1 MNICIF
7 GASSNKIKSSYIEEV
22 EKVSKELAK
31 RGHTLVF
38 GGGATG
44 VMGAAARGFHAGGGK
59 IIGVV
64 PRLFKKEKF
73 EALYEDC
80 TRIIYT
86 KHFSRRKRIM
96 EDRSDIFIIGPG
108 GIGTYDEFF
117 EVYTLKQLGVKDSE
131 IIVFNIDGFYDPMI
145 EMINHADR
153 EKFLRE
159 GVTNLYYNCK
169 TTEEVL
175 SVVDDI
181 VKNQSAKDAW

>member
-7 GASSNKIKSSYIEEV
+7 GAASDKIKDIYKDEV

-31 RGHTLVF
+31 RGHTLIF
-38 GGGATG
+38 GGGASG
-44 VMGAAARGFHAGGGK
+44 VMGASARGFKTGGGK

-64 PRLFKKEKF
+64 PRFFKKAKV

-80 TRIIYT
+80 TRVIYT
-86 KHFSRRKRIM
+86 KHFSKRKRIM
-96 EDRSDIFIIGPG
+96 EDRSDIFIIAPG

-117 EVYTLKQLGVKDSE
+117 EVYTLKQLGVKDTE

-153 EKFLRE
+153 EGFLRE
-159 GVTNLYYNCK
+159 GVAELCYNCK
-169 TTEEVL
+169 TADEL
-175 SVVDDI
+175 LDI
-181 VKNQSAKDAW
+181 IEKIKIS